1 MAPTLSAAQAL
12 VLYSVAAAAALLL
25 SPPAVVA
32 QLTPNFYDKICPLA
46 LPTIR
51 RVVSQAVNAEPRM
64 GASLLRLHFHDCFVN
79 GCDGSVLLDDTT
91 RFTGEKTAVP
101 NLNSLRGFDV
111 VDKIKSEVDR
121 VCKRSVVSCADVLA
135 VAARDSVSIVS
146 ILHFLYNHANNI
158 PRVHVNK
165 LGGSTFT
172 YQVPVGRRDS
182 RTASKNA
189 ATNGLPPPFFS
200 FNQLLANFRS
210 HGLGLTD
217 LVALSGAHTIGLAR
231 CTTFR
236 SRIYNDTNIQTDL
249 ASSLRRNCPQ
259 SGGDNNLQPLDGTPA
274 GFDTQYFGS
283 LVRNKGLLH
292 SDQELFGR
300 GNSASDGL
308 VSLYSGNPAK
318 FAADFAA
325 SMVRMG
331 NMRPLTGSNGEI
343 RTNCRKIN

>member
-1 MAPTLSAAQAL
+1 MAATLSAAQAL
-12 VLYSVAAAAALLL
+12 
-25 SPPAVVA
+25 
-32 QLTPNFYDKICPLA
+32 
-46 LPTIR
+46 
-51 RVVSQAVNAEPRM
+51 
-64 GASLLRLHFHDCFVN
+64 DCFVN

-91 RFTGEKTAVP
+91 TFTGEKTAVP

-135 VAARDSVSIVS
+135 VAARDSVSI
-146 ILHFLYNHANNI
+146 
-158 PRVHVNK
+158 
-165 LGGSTFT
+165 LGGSGFT
-172 YQVPVGRRDS
+172 YQVLVGRRDA
-182 RTASKNA
+182 RTGSKNA
-189 ATNGLPPPFFS
+189 ATNSLPPPFFS

-249 ASSLRRNCPQ
+249 ASSLQRSCPQ

-308 VSLYSGNPAK
+308 VRLYGGNPAR

-331 NMRPLTGSNGEI
+331 NMKPLTGSNGEI
-343 RTNCRKIN
+343 RSNSRKIN

>member
-79 GCDGSVLLDDTT
+79 DDTT

-135 VAARDSVSIVS
+135 VAARDSVSI
-146 ILHFLYNHANNI
+146 
-158 PRVHVNK
+158 

>member
-32 QLTPNFYDKICPLA
+32 QLTPNFYEKICPLA

-91 RFTGEKTAVP
+91 KFTGEKTAVP

-135 VAARDSVSIVS
+135 VAARDSVSI
-146 ILHFLYNHANNI
+146 
-158 PRVHVNK
+158 

-308 VSLYSGNPAK
+308 VRLYSGNPAK

>member
-1 MAPTLSAAQAL
+1 
-12 VLYSVAAAAALLL
+12 
-25 SPPAVVA
+25 
-32 QLTPNFYDKICPLA
+32 
-46 LPTIR
+46 
-51 RVVSQAVNAEPRM
+51 M

-146 ILHFLYNHANNI
+146 ILLIIIA
-158 PRVHVNK
+158 
-165 LGGSTFT
+165 L
-172 YQVPVGRRDS
+172 GRRDS

>member
-32 QLTPNFYDKICPLA
+32 QLTPNFYEKICPLA

-91 RFTGEKTAVP
+91 KFTGEKTAVP

-146 ILHFLYNHANNI
+146 ILL
-158 PRVHVNK
+158 
-165 LGGSTFT
+165 

-308 VSLYSGNPAK
+308 VRLYSGNPAK

>member
-32 QLTPNFYDKICPLA
+32 QLTPNFYEKICPLA

-91 RFTGEKTAVP
+91 KFTGEKTAVP

-135 VAARDSVSIVS
+135 VAARDSVSI
-146 ILHFLYNHANNI
+146 
-158 PRVHVNK
+158 

-200 FNQLLANFRS
+200 FNQLLAN
-210 HGLGLTD
+210 
-217 LVALSGAHTIGLAR
+217 
-231 CTTFR
+231 
-236 SRIYNDTNIQTDL
+236 
-249 ASSLRRNCPQ
+249 LRRNCPQ

-308 VSLYSGNPAK
+308 VRLYSGNPAK

>member
-135 VAARDSVSIVS
+135 VAARDSVSI
-146 ILHFLYNHANNI
+146 
-158 PRVHVNK
+158 

>member
-1 MAPTLSAAQAL
+1 
-12 VLYSVAAAAALLL
+12 
-25 SPPAVVA
+25 
-32 QLTPNFYDKICPLA
+32 
-46 LPTIR
+46 
-51 RVVSQAVNAEPRM
+51 M

-135 VAARDSVSIVS
+135 VAARDS
-146 ILHFLYNHANNI
+146 
-158 PRVHVNK
+158 VNK